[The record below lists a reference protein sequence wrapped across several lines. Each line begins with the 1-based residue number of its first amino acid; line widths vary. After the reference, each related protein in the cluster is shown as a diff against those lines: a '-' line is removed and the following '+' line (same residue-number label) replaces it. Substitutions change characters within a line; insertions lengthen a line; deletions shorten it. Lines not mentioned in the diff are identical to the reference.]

1 MCNKIDHFRFNI
13 FFSPSLFSG
22 NGWRQKKIT
31 TATGGV
37 LNFIVLLLRVG
48 WSIGKYVEAPV
59 QLAHSFSLCWDGS
72 FHMVRAR
79 YREKGDRAGTNA
91 QKLKR
96 KKSEKKKKKRK
107 AA

>member
-1 MCNKIDHFRFNI
+1 MCTCISDFNQNFMQKYMCKKIDHFRFNI
-13 FFSPSLFSG
+13 FFPPLFFPETDG
-22 NGWRQKKIT
+22 DKKKIT

-37 LNFIVLLLRVG
+37 LNFIVRLLQVR

-79 YREKGDRAGTNA
+79 YREKR
-91 QKLKR
+91 R
-96 KKSEKKKKKRK
+96 
-107 AA
+107 

>member
-1 MCNKIDHFRFNI
+1 MET
-13 FFSPSLFSG
+13 
-22 NGWRQKKIT
+22 KKNNNSNRRSFEFHRS
-31 TATGGV
+31 TAAA
-37 LNFIVLLLRVG
+37 
-48 WSIGKYVEAPV
+48 SSMGKYVEAPV

-96 KKSEKKKKKRK
+96 KKSEKKRRKEKRLSVVQQHVTLSLTLSILVDGC
-107 AA
+107 